1 MSERRPIEKRFYRW
15 FCDYVVETIKLLS
28 ISPEEMKRRMIVE
41 GMEEMERELETHP
54 FVFIYLGHYCNWEWI
69 SSMPLWSTRETT
81 HCAQLYRPLKN
92 KAFDSFFYQMRTRFG
107 ADNISKYESV
117 DFLHQD
123 TPVFTGTERIA
134 KKVDAAVFFADV
146 KRERRGQYRLR
157 LRLMTDHVKDIPN
170 YELTERYMAELEEI
184 IQRQPHLWLWS
195 HRRWKRQRHAD
206 GTFYEEPKE

>member
-1 MSERRPIEKRFYRW
+1 
-15 FCDYVVETIKLLS
+15 
-28 ISPEEMKRRMIVE
+28 
-41 GMEEMERELETHP
+41 
-54 FVFIYLGHYCNWEWI
+54 
-69 SSMPLWSTRETT
+69 MPLWSTRETT

-107 ADNISKYESV
+107 ADNISKYESMRHILQLKQKGERTIIGFIADQAPGWNSIHDWV